1 MSDERVRLTANTNGA
16 DSIEAGPE
24 RARGLRSL
32 AWRRFRRHRL
42 ALTGAVVLVVIAFV
56 SYGAPILSPYNPDAI
71 DITNIHQPPSL
82 AHWLGTDGTG
92 RDVLTRLFYAG
103 RVSLTVAILAV
114 VLAACIGITIG
125 SLSGYYGHAADTVL
139 MRLTDT
145 TMSLPMVIV
154 AIALVA
160 VLGPSLRNV
169 IILFGILGWPPQ
181 ARVVRGQVLS
191 YREAVFVEASHALGA
206 TDLRVILHHILPNT
220 VGAIVVTATFDAGRA
235 ILLEAGLSFLGL
247 GVQPPT
253 ASWGN
258 MINTAQTVTI
268 IQSYPWI
275 WLPAG
280 LMIVATVLCLNFVG
294 DGLRDALDPR
304 MQA

>member
-1 MSDERVRLTANTNGA
+1 MSVEATNHEPSLRDGA
-16 DSIEAGPE
+16 RTPQRGLAGP
-24 RARGLRSL
+24 
-32 AWRRFRRHRL
+32 AWRKFRRHKL
-42 ALTGAVVLVVIAFV
+42 ALGGSIVLLIIAFV
-56 SYGAPILSPYNPDAI
+56 SYGAPLLSRYNPDAI
-71 DITNIHQPPSL
+71 DIVARNQAPSL

-92 RDVLTRLFYAG
+92 RDILTRLLYAG

-114 VLAACIGITIG
+114 ALAALIGISIG
-125 SLSGYYGHAADTVL
+125 SLSGYYGKAMDTVL

-145 TMSLPMVIV
+145 IMSMPMVII

-169 IILFGILGWPPQ
+169 IILFGILGWPPM
-181 ARVVRGQVLS
+181 ARVVRGQFLS
-191 YREAVFVEASHALGA
+191 YREAVFVEASQALGA
-206 TDLRVILHHILPNT
+206 TDRRIILHHILPNS
-220 VGAIVVTATFDAGRA
+220 VGAIVVTSTFDAGRA

-258 MINTAQTVTI
+258 MINVAQTVTI
-268 IQSYPWI
+268 IQSYPWL

-304 MQA
+304 MRI

>member
-1 MSDERVRLTANTNGA
+1 MTK
-16 DSIEAGPE
+16 EAIRRDTTDPTGPHAPS
-24 RARGLRSL
+24 RAPGRL
-32 AWRRFRRHRL
+32 AWRKFRRHKL
-42 ALTGAVVLVVIAFV
+42 ALIGTFILLGIAFV
-56 SYGAPILSPYNPDAI
+56 SYGAPLLSGYNPNAI
-71 DITNIHQPPSL
+71 DILSRNQAPTL

-103 RVSLTVAILAV
+103 RVSLTVAVLAV
-114 VLAACIGITIG
+114 ALAAIIGITIG
-125 SLSGYYGHAADTVL
+125 SLSGYYGHAVDTVL
-139 MRLTDT
+139 MRFTDT
-145 TMSLPMVIV
+145 IMSMPMVII

-169 IILFGILGWPPQ
+169 IILFGILGWPPM
-181 ARVVRGQVLS
+181 ARVVRGQFLS
-191 YREAVFVEASHALGA
+191 YREAVFVEASQALGA
-206 TDLRVILHHILPNT
+206 NDRRIIVNHILPNSI
-220 VGAIVVTATFDAGRA
+220 GAIVVTSTFDAGRA

-268 IQSYPWI
+268 IQSYPWL

-280 LMIVATVLCLNFVG
+280 VMIVATVLCLNFVG

-304 MQA
+304 MRT

>member
-1 MSDERVRLTANTNGA
+1 MSVEATNQKPVQHDDA
-16 DSIEAGPE
+16 ATPQRGPG
-24 RARGLRSL
+24 RL
-32 AWRRFRRHRL
+32 AWRKFRRHKL
-42 ALTGAVVLVVIAFV
+42 ALGGSIVLLVIAFV
-56 SYGAPILSPYNPDAI
+56 SYGAPLLSGYNPDAI
-71 DITNIHQPPSL
+71 NILARNQAPSL

-92 RDVLTRLFYAG
+92 RDILTRLFYAG

-114 VLAACIGITIG
+114 ALAALIGITIG
-125 SLSGYYGHAADTVL
+125 SLSGYYGKAMDTVL

-145 TMSLPMVIV
+145 IMSMPMVII

-169 IILFGILGWPPQ
+169 IILFGILGWPPM
-181 ARVVRGQVLS
+181 ARVVRGQFLS
-191 YREAVFVEASHALGA
+191 FREAVFVEASQALGA
-206 TDLRVILHHILPNT
+206 TDRRIILHHILPNSI
-220 VGAIVVTATFDAGRA
+220 GAIVVTSTFDAGRA

-258 MINTAQTVTI
+258 MINVAQTVTI
-268 IQSYPWI
+268 IQNYPWL

-280 LMIVATVLCLNFVG
+280 LKIVATVLCLNFVG

-304 MQA
+304 MRT